1 MKSINNFHPRSNR
14 YKPIEKKSINAPDAE
29 VVKPKKA
36 DKINSRLLSKV
47 RWNPNSDSELNI
59 LSLGAG
65 VQSSTLLLMSLNGD
79 MPPLD

>member
-1 MKSINNFHPRSNR
+1 MQSINNIHSRSIR
-14 YKPIEKKSINAPDAE
+14 YKHIEKKSINAPDAE

-47 RWNPNSDSELNI
+47 RWNPNSDSELNV

-65 VQSSTLLLMSLNGD
+65 VQAVLCCL
-79 MPPLD
+79 